1 MEPWLSSRDYGPP
14 KIDRADYVLDDFKPP
29 PPSFKRCHSFPWLDP
44 VYRGIRFSDL
54 LFFFF
59 FFIFRRFLSF
69 FSKSSLSRERRAPRD
84 DSGSGFP
91 LKDHLW
97 HLLRRIRFIR
107 CIILIIVL
115 FFFLLCILY
124 TSEQDDYSFWNMNW
138 RIISRV
144 LDSLINR
151 VSIFDDTKMRPAEEF
166 YSIST
171 REQGF
176 LDLGNPSCFR
186 FTVKRAKKSSDS
198 ALQREIGRQIEIGLN
213 SPFPFT
219 FVISIHPISTLLY

>member
-14 KIDRADYVLDDFKPP
+14 KIDRADYVLDDFKP

-115 FFFLLCILY
+115 FFFTVYFIY
-124 TSEQDDYSFWNMNW
+124 
-138 RIISRV
+138 V
-144 LDSLINR
+144 G
-151 VSIFDDTKMRPAEEF
+151 
-166 YSIST
+166 T
-171 REQGF
+171 RRLFFLEHELEDNFEGFGF
-176 LDLGNPSCFR
+176 LN
-186 FTVKRAKKSSDS
+186 
-198 ALQREIGRQIEIGLN
+198 
-213 SPFPFT
+213 
-219 FVISIHPISTLLY
+219 